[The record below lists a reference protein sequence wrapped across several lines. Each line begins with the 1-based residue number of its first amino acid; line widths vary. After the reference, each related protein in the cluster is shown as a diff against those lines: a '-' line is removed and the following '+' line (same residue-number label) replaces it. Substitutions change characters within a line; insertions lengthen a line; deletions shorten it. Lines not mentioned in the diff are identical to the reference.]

1 MLKTIL
7 VDDEPMARTVLRGI
21 LEEYFAENVQIVA
34 ECKDVPEAVKAIHKY
49 NPDIVFLDIEMPTYN
64 GFDLLEFFG
73 KGQINF
79 KIIFVTAYS
88 EYALQA
94 FQISAVDYLLKPLQV
109 EDVERALEKLSA
121 LPTLPDE
128 NTQYQ
133 TLLENF
139 QQPQERKIVLQTSDN
154 VYVLRFSDIVFL
166 EAEGGYSNV
175 HTETQ
180 GIILIS
186 KRLAQFEY
194 LEETKLFF
202 RAHRSYLINI
212 EKIQRIDKRNFT
224 ILMSNGKEVGLS
236 QDRKMLLLERLE

>member
-7 VDDEPMARTVLRGI
+7 VDDEQMARNVLRGI
-21 LEEYFAENVQIVA
+21 LEEFFAETVQIVA
-34 ECKDVPEAVKAIHKY
+34 ECKDVPEAVKAIHKHS
-49 NPDIVFLDIEMPTYN
+49 PDIVFLDIEMPTYN

-109 EDVERALEKLSA
+109 EEVERALEKLNA
-121 LPTLPDE
+121 LPNE
-128 NTQYQ
+128 NKQYQ

-154 VYVLRFSDIVFL
+154 LYVLRFADIVFL

-180 GIILIS
+180 GVILIS

-194 LEETKLFF
+194 LEETKVFF
-202 RAHRSYLINI
+202 RAHRSYLINV

-236 QDRKMLLLERLE
+236 QERKTLLLERLE